1 MRRFSCLFYFTTVRV
16 KGHDPGQVSWLWK
29 RRIDSVSNAPPHR
42 VTKKMSI
49 KHIYLLGD
57 RHYVNKVKFLLV

>member
-1 MRRFSCLFYFTTVRV
+1 MRRFPCLFYSTTVRV
-16 KGHDPGQVSWLWK
+16 KVYGPGQVSWLWK
-29 RRIDSVSNAPPHR
+29 MRIDSVSSAPPR
-42 VTKKMSI
+42 RDTKKMSI